1 MHTHRHMILSQS
13 YIRNVS
19 HIAPT
24 EDRHCKISGFTLRY
38 SAMKDFVGFSSI
50 DAKLVMFSSIAL
62 CCGKTMCA
70 HCTIA
75 FPCNMCDAQH

>member
-1 MHTHRHMILSQS
+1 MHAHCHMILSQS

-24 EDRHCKISGFTLRY
+24 EDRHCKISGLTLRY
-38 SAMKDFVGFSSI
+38 SAMKEVSDFVGFSSI

-62 CCGKTMCA
+62 CCTW
-70 HCTIA
+70 
-75 FPCNMCDAQH
+75 